1 VARRR
6 VNVIDV
12 IEVLVQW
19 QGGRSVKQIARS
31 TGLARN
37 TVKRYLA
44 RVTGAGLRRAPASAR
59 AELQALVERACPE
72 LVCRPSTTR
81 HADRLRGL
89 REEIVEGLKESTMA
103 TVWQRLHDA
112 GRVTCS
118 VITFRRFVRRE
129 LREVD
134 PDTVVVRRPPAKLGD
149 FAEIDFGVLG
159 MWTDPLSQRR
169 RRLWGFVMTLGAS
182 RHMFVRPVWTLDLHA
197 WIGCHVAAFEFFGAV
212 PRRLVVDNLKDG
224 VVRASLYDPT
234 LNRTYAE
241 MAEHYRT
248 LIDPCRSSRPTDK
261 PVVERMMPYVR
272 DSFWSGRRFE
282 RFEEIVEAAPVWCL
296 GVAGV
301 RQHRTLRQRPLD
313 VFALEQPRMLPLP
326 AEPFEVVAWFPV
338 TVGRDV
344 HFNCDGALYS
354 APWRLVGK
362 PGLQARQSAHAV
374 ELFDGAQLVKLHP
387 RVGPGERA
395 TDWSDY
401 PPHKAA
407 FFVRDPEWCRQQ
419 AGLLGEHVGALVD
432 GLLVSAAL
440 YRLRQAQAV
449 IRLSEIYPAAR
460 LDAACARALGADGQY
475 VTVRNLLRNRLDA
488 TTVESVPERAD
499 AAGAFL
505 HGVRA
510 VVAGGGR

>member
-12 IEVLVQW
+12 IEVLVHW

-31 TGLARN
+31 TGMARN

-44 RVTGAGLRRAPASAR
+44 RVTGAGLRRAPALSR
-59 AELQALVERACPE
+59 AELQAVVERACPE
-72 LVCRPSTTR
+72 VVCRPSTTS

-89 REEIVEGLKESTMA
+89 REEIVDGLKESTMA

-134 PDTVVVRRPPAKLGD
+134 PDTVVVRRPPAKLGEV
-149 FAEIDFGVLG
+149 AEIDFGVLG
-159 MWTDPLSQRR
+159 MWVDPGTQRR

-182 RHMFVRPVWTLDLHA
+182 RHMFLRPVWTLDLA
-197 WIGCHVAAFEFFGAV
+197 TWIGSHVAAFAFFGAV

-241 MAEHYRT
+241 MAEHYGA
-248 LIDPCRSSRPTDK
+248 LIDPCRSRRPTDK

-272 DSFWSGRRFE
+272 DSFWSGRRFG
-282 RFEEIVEAAPVWCL
+282 RFEEIEAAAPVWCVE
-296 GVAGV
+296 VAGV

-313 VFALEQPRMLPLP
+313 VFALERPAMLPLP
-326 AEPFEVVAWFPV
+326 ADPFAVVAWFPV

-344 HFNCDGALYS
+344 HFNCAGALYS

-362 PGLQARQSAHAV
+362 EGLQARQSAHAV
-374 ELFDGAQLVKLHP
+374 ELFDGAQLVELHP
-387 RVGPGERA
+387 RVNPGERE

-401 PPHKAA
+401 PPDKAA
-407 FFVRDPEWCRQQ
+407 FFVRDPDWCRRE

-449 IRLSEIYPAAR
+449 IRLAELYPASR
-460 LDAACARALGADGQY
+460 LDAACRRALGADGQY
-475 VTVRNLLRNRLDA
+475 VTVRNLLRNRLDSVL
-488 TTVESVPERAD
+488 VETGPERAD
-499 AAGAFL
+499 TAGAFL
-505 HGVRA
+505 HGVQLM
-510 VVAGGGR
+510 VAGGGR

>member
-1 VARRR
+1 M
-6 VNVIDV
+6 IDV

-31 TGLARN
+31 TGMARN

-44 RVTGAGLRRAPASAR
+44 RVAAAGLRRAPVLAR
-59 AELQALVERACPE
+59 AELQSVVERSCPE
-72 LVCRPSTTR
+72 LVCRPSTTS
-81 HADRLRGL
+81 HAEQLRGL
-89 REEIVEGLKESTMA
+89 REEIVDGLKESTMA

-112 GRVTCS
+112 GGVACS

-129 LREVD
+129 LREVN
-134 PDTVVVRRPPAKLGD
+134 PDTVVVRRPPAKLGEV
-149 FAEIDFGVLG
+149 AEIDFGVLG
-159 MWTDPLSQRR
+159 VWVDPLGQRR

-182 RHMFVRPVWTLDLHA
+182 RHMFVRPVWTLDLPT
-197 WIGCHVAAFEFFGAV
+197 WIGCHVAAFAFFGAV

-241 MAEHYRT
+241 MAEHYGT
-248 LIDPCRSSRPTDK
+248 LIDPCRSQRPTDK

-272 DSFWSGRRFE
+272 DSFWSGRHFA
-282 RFEEIVEAAPVWCL
+282 RFEEIEEAASVWCL
-296 GVAGV
+296 EVAGV

-313 VFALEQPRMLPLP
+313 VFALERPAMLPLP
-326 AEPFEVVAWFPV
+326 ADPFEVVAWFPV
-338 TVGRDV
+338 TVGRDI

-354 APWRLVGK
+354 APWRLVGT
-362 PGLQARQSAHAV
+362 PGLQARQSEHAV
-374 ELFDGAQLVKLHP
+374 ELFDGEQLVKLHP
-387 RVGPGERA
+387 RVRA
-395 TDWSDY
+395 GDRETDWSDY

-407 FFVRDPEWCRQQ
+407 FFVRDPDWCRQQ
-419 AGLLGEHVGALVD
+419 AGELGENVGALVD

-460 LDAACARALGADGQY
+460 IDAACARALGADGQY
-475 VTVRNLLRNRLDA
+475 VTVRNVLRNGLEDA
-488 TTVESVPERAD
+488 AVEIVAERAD
-499 AAGAFL
+499 TAGAFL
-505 HGVRA
+505 HGVEA
-510 VVAGGGR
+510 MLAGGRP